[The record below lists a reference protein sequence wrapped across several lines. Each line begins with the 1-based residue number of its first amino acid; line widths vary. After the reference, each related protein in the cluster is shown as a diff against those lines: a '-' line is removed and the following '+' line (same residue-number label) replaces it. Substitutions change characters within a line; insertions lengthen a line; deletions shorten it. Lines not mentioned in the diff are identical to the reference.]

1 MFSKI
6 EPFLL
11 KKEFFPSGKDFFLRL
26 TPVLGITLLEV
37 AGVVLP
43 LLSSFEKESFYSTQ
57 YSTHKFVTLLE
68 YYSRASKI
76 LANHFTN
83 QMYIFIIILP

>member
-37 AGVVLP
+37 AGGV
-43 LLSSFEKESFYSTQ
+43 LSSLLILYSRELLLYSIFYPETRYSTRILLK
-57 YSTHKFVTLLE
+57 SIEKF
-68 YYSRASKI
+68 
-76 LANHFTN
+76 
-83 QMYIFIIILP
+83 